1 MTDALS
7 RLIDRGA
14 PTATVR
20 LAADPDDAPRIQA
33 AEKAVKAAERS
44 VVTAKT
50 PEDLQRAEN
59 QVELAEAKLAELLD
73 DIVTIDIGLEGIGAP
88 VVEEMMAAHPP
99 SKKQIQQALK
109 EAGGNPQA
117 RPRWDEDTFPIALLA
132 ATIATIAY
140 SDAPDEVTNGVSEKD
155 VAKLWKSKLTVS
167 DRSQLF
173 ITALSLDQRGSS
185 IGDLGKG

>member
-20 LAADPDDAPRIQA
+20 LAADPDDAPRVQA
-33 AEKAVKAAERS
+33 AEKAVKAAERA
-44 VVTAKT
+44 VLTAKS

-59 QVELAEAKLAELLD
+59 AVDEAEAKLADLLD
-73 DIVTIDIGLEGIGAP
+73 AIVTVDIGLEGIGAP
-88 VVEEMMAAHPP
+88 VVEEMMADHKP
-99 SKKQIQQALK
+99 SDKQRRAAIKA
-109 EAGGNPQA
+109 AGGNPQA
-117 RPRWDEDTFPIALLA
+117 APQWNEDTFPIALLA
-132 ATIATIAY
+132 ETIKTIAY
-140 SDAPDEVTNGVSEKD
+140 SDAPDDVTHGVTVEQ
-155 VAKLWKSKLTVS
+155 VEKLWASKLTVT

-173 ITALSLDQRGSS
+173 LTALSLDQRGSS

>member
-33 AEKAVKAAERS
+33 AEKAVKVAERS

-73 DIVTIDIGLEGIGAP
+73 DIVTIDIGLEGIGVWLGL
-88 VVEEMMAAHPP
+88 VVGLGVAAV
-99 SKKQIQQALK
+99 
-109 EAGGNPQA
+109 
-117 RPRWDEDTFPIALLA
+117 LL
-132 ATIATIAY
+132 
-140 SDAPDEVTNGVSEKD
+140 NLRFWG
-155 VAKLWKSKLTVS
+155 WTVK
-167 DRSQLF
+167 
-173 ITALSLDQRGSS
+173 TV
-185 IGDLGKG
+185 